1 MSNPTQSP
9 FKDGANLLEEAS
21 VTILRTYVENQ
32 VAHFERLVKKN
43 EVQASL
49 YVVALPARDAPIREF
64 FCARLLDL
72 QDDTKPLAPVT
83 DLQLTALTA
92 EVVNHRLNGGLL
104 DKWGL
109 EVGRL
114 NVCLQQP
121 ALAGF
126 TQDLGAPVIPCA
138 IETINRLVAALGNRE
153 A

>member
-1 MSNPTQSP
+1 MSNPTQLELSDD
-9 FKDGANLLEEAS
+9 FNLLEQAS
-21 VTILRTYVENQ
+21 ISPLRRHVENQ
-32 VAHFERLVKKN
+32 LAHFEKLLSRN

-49 YVVALPARDAPIREF
+49 FVVGLPPQDAPIREF

-72 QDDTKPLAPVT
+72 QDETKPLAPVT
-83 DLQLTALTA
+83 EFQITALTE
-92 EVVNHRLNGGLL
+92 EVINHHLNGALL
-104 DKWGL
+104 RKWGL